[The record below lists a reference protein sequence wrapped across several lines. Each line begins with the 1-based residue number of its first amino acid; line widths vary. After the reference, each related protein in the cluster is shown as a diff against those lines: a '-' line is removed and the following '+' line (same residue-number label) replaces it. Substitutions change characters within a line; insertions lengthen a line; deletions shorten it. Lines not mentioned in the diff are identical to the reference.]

1 MEIRTLVII
10 GFLLVLLSSGLYF
23 FINIKNLM
31 GSISVLKQNKVFSNE
46 KKNELHKI
54 DKNVSNELADDYLK
68 MKNNLEMKNI
78 QTKREIETNNFVKKT
93 VDTNIQPKKEVYLV
107 SNNIFSKSEVPKVC
121 QGLFNGT
128 VATKEQLNESYNNG
142 ANWCNY
148 GWDNNGEA
156 YYPLQDN
163 TNNSSC
169 EGSKGLNGG
178 KMPNDNIKL
187 GALCYGVKPEDGK
200 YSNLTKIKQ
209 DSSFSEGDL
218 LMLENYRKK
227 LANGGIK
234 ITPFNNN
241 SWSRWNYKNDTL
253 KINDKTV
260 ITNKND
266 SSNNPQ
272 ALETNKCK
280 ILAIV

>member
-10 GFLLVLLSSGLYF
+10 GFLLVLFSSGLYF

-31 GSISVLKQNKVFSNE
+31 GSISIFKQNKVFSNE
-46 KKNELHKI
+46 KKNELDKI
-54 DKNVSNELADDYLK
+54 DRNVSNELAD
-68 MKNNLEMKNI
+68 NREMKNI
-78 QTKREIETNNFVKKT
+78 PTKRETEMRNSVEDTVVATN
-93 VDTNIQPKKEVYLV
+93 DQPKKEVYLV

-121 QGLFNGT
+121 KGLFNGV

-148 GWDNNGEA
+148 GWDSDGQA
-156 YYPLQDN
+156 YYPLQDD
-163 TNNSSC
+163 TNNSAC

-178 KMPNDNIKL
+178 KMPTDDIKL
-187 GALCYGVKPEDGK
+187 GALCYGVKPEDGR
-200 YSNLTKIKQ
+200 YSDLVKINQ

-234 ITPFNNN
+234 ITPFNNKA
-241 SWSRWNYKNDTL
+241 WSRWNYKNDTL

-272 ALETNKCK
+272 ALETNKFK

>member
-1 MEIRTLVII
+1 MP
-10 GFLLVLLSSGLYF
+10 S
-23 FINIKNLM
+23 
-31 GSISVLKQNKVFSNE
+31 
-46 KKNELHKI
+46 
-54 DKNVSNELADDYLK
+54 DD
-68 MKNNLEMKNI
+68 
-78 QTKREIETNNFVKKT
+78 
-93 VDTNIQPKKEVYLV
+93 
-107 SNNIFSKSEVPKVC
+107 
-121 QGLFNGT
+121 
-128 VATKEQLNESYNNG
+128 
-142 ANWCNY
+142 
-148 GWDNNGEA
+148 
-156 YYPLQDN
+156 
-163 TNNSSC
+163 
-169 EGSKGLNGG
+169 
-178 KMPNDNIKL
+178 IKL

-241 SWSRWNYKNDTL
+241 TWSRWNYKNDSL

-266 SSNNPQ
+266 SSNNPG
-272 ALETNKCK
+272 ALETNKFK

>member
-31 GSISVLKQNKVFSNE
+31 GSINVFKQIKIFSDE

-54 DKNVSNELADDYLK
+54 DKNVSNELAND
-68 MKNNLEMKNI
+68 NLEMKNI
-78 QTKREIETNNFVKKT
+78 QTKREIEMN
-93 VDTNIQPKKEVYLV
+93 DQQKKEVYLV
-107 SNNIFSKSEVPKVC
+107 NNNIFSKSEVPKVC
-121 QGLFNGT
+121 KALFNGT
-128 VATKEQLNESYNNG
+128 AATKEQLNESYNNG

-148 GWDNNGEA
+148 GWDNDGEA
-156 YYPLQDN
+156 YYPLQDD

-178 KMPNDNIKL
+178 KMPTGDIKL
-187 GALCYGVKPEDGK
+187 GALCYGVKPEDCK

-218 LMLENYRKK
+218 IMLENYRKK

-241 SWSRWNYKNDTL
+241 AWSRWNYKNDTL
-253 KINDKTV
+253 KINDKTIV
-260 ITNKND
+260 TNKND

>member
-31 GSISVLKQNKVFSNE
+31 GSLSVFKQNKVFSDE

-54 DKNVSNELADDYLK
+54 YKNVSNELGHDFS
-68 MKNNLEMKNI
+68 EMKNI
-78 QTKREIETNNFVKKT
+78 KTKRVKP
-93 VDTNIQPKKEVYLV
+93 VDDKNEPPKKEVYLV

-121 QGLFNGT
+121 NGLFNGT

-148 GWDNNGEA
+148 GWDSTGQA
-156 YYPLQDN
+156 YYPLQDD
-163 TNNSSC
+163 TNKSSC
-169 EGSKGLNGG
+169 EGTKGLNGG
-178 KMPNDNIKL
+178 KMPSDDIKL

-209 DSSFSEGDL
+209 DSTFSEGDL
-218 LMLENYRKK
+218 IMLENYRKK

-266 SSNNPQ
+266 SSNNPC
-272 ALETNKCK
+272 ALETNKFK

>member
-1 MEIRTLVII
+1 MEIRILVII

-31 GSISVLKQNKVFSNE
+31 GSITDFKQNKVFSDE

-54 DKNVSNELADDYLK
+54 DKNVSTELADDYIK
-68 MKNNLEMKNI
+68 MKNF
-78 QTKREIETNNFVKKT
+78 QTNREIEMCNSVEKPV
-93 VDTNIQPKKEVYLV
+93 VDM
-107 SNNIFSKSEVPKVC
+107 KSDVPKVC

-148 GWDNNGEA
+148 GWDNDGQA
-156 YYPLQDN
+156 YYPLQDD
-163 TNNSSC
+163 TNNSAC

-178 KMPNDNIKL
+178 KMPTDDIKL

-200 YSNLTKIKQ
+200 YSDLTKVNQ

-234 ITPFNNN
+234 ITPFNDK
-241 SWSRWNYKNDTL
+241 SWSRWSYKNDTL

-272 ALETNKCK
+272 ALETNKFK

>member
-31 GSISVLKQNKVFSNE
+31 GSIVVFKQNKVFSDE

-54 DKNVSNELADDYLK
+54 DKNVSNELGHDFS
-68 MKNNLEMKNI
+68 EMKNI
-78 QTKREIETNNFVKKT
+78 ITKREIEMKNSIENKVVATNE
-93 VDTNIQPKKEVYLV
+93 QPKKEVYLV

-128 VATKEQLNESYNNG
+128 VATKDQLNESYNNG

-148 GWDNNGEA
+148 GWDNDGQA
-156 YYPLQDN
+156 YYPLQDD

-169 EGSKGLNGG
+169 EGTKGLNGG
-178 KMPNDNIKL
+178 KMPSDDIKL

-200 YSNLTKIKQ
+200 YSNLTKINQ

-234 ITPFNNN
+234 IAPFNNK
-241 SWSRWNYKNDTL
+241 SWNRWSYKNDTL

-266 SSNNPQ
+266 SSNNPC
-272 ALETNKCK
+272 ALETNKFK

>member
-31 GSISVLKQNKVFSNE
+31 GSIVVFKQNKVFSDE

-54 DKNVSNELADDYLK
+54 DKNVSNELGHDFS
-68 MKNNLEMKNI
+68 EMKNI
-78 QTKREIETNNFVKKT
+78 ITKREIEMKNSIENKVVATNE
-93 VDTNIQPKKEVYLV
+93 QPKKEVYLV

-148 GWDNNGEA
+148 GWDNDGQA
-156 YYPLQDN
+156 YYPLQDD

-169 EGSKGLNGG
+169 EGTKGLNGG
-178 KMPNDNIKL
+178 KMPSDDIKL

-200 YSNLTKIKQ
+200 YSNLTKINQ

-234 ITPFNNN
+234 IAPFNNK
-241 SWSRWNYKNDTL
+241 SWNRWSYKNDTL

-266 SSNNPQ
+266 SSNNPC
-272 ALETNKCK
+272 ALETNKFK